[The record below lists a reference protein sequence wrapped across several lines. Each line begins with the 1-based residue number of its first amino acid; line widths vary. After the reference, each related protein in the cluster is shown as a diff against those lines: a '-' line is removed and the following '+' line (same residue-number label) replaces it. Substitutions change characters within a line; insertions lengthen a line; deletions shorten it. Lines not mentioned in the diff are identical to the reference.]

1 MEKYIN
7 EIKELMENYLYI
19 KLQIENDIAPNSIAQ
34 KMEFIEKSIKL
45 LDGESHAILTS
56 ICFKDYKKAEI
67 AKKLGI
73 TRQALYRKINNSIKK
88 LIPVYK
94 ELFAKT

>member
-67 AKKLGI
+67 SK
-73 TRQALYRKINNSIKK
+73 RQAYTLQQTERMCII
-88 LIPVYK
+88 
-94 ELFAKT
+94 